1 MNVLLRALRLLTIVV
16 WVGGLIFFAFVEA
29 PTAVHVMGTD
39 RQFAQLI
46 NGSITALNRLGQ
58 TCGFVFF
65 FATLATTWRHN
76 RDAKVHPTLAA
87 KSDVHRRKL
96 LRVEMF
102 LVLLMIVAT
111 DYVQAGIIP
120 AMERDRASAGG
131 DIAAIPTTN
140 PARAD
145 FDRLHALS
153 EKVEGSALLLG
164 LTVVILMA
172 AEPIPPR
179 QLES

>member
-39 RQFAQLI
+39 RQFALLI
-46 NGSITALNRLGQ
+46 NGSITTLNRLGHAA
-58 TCGFVFF
+58 GLIFFV
-65 FATLATTWRHN
+65 ATLLLWFRSSPLRH
-76 RDAKVHPTLAA
+76 R
-87 KSDVHRRKL
+87 L
-96 LRVEMF
+96 LLIQM
-102 LVLLMIVAT
+102 LLILLMIAAT
-111 DYVQAGIIP
+111 MYVQAGIIP
-120 AMERDRASAGG
+120 AMERDRTTAGG
-131 DIAAIPTTN
+131 DIAAVPTTN
-140 PARAD
+140 PARVD